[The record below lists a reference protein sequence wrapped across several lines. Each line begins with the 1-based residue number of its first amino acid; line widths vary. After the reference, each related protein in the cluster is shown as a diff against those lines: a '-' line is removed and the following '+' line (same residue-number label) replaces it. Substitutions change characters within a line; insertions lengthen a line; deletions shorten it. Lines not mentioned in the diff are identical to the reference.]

1 MKNYSHNCI
10 KCKASYQDSDPDPFY
25 CESCTVEK
33 KRIAAEIDKK
43 FASQPRKPVVSGL
56 QAYDLARGR
65 NPFPNASQ
73 IL

>member
-1 MKNYSHNCI
+1 MNTHKCI
-10 KCKASYQDSDPDPFY
+10 KCSAEYSDSDVDDYY
-25 CESCTVEK
+25 CASCTVEK
-33 KRIAAEIDKK
+33 KRIAAEVDKK
-43 FASQPRKPVVSGL
+43 MASVPRKPVISDL